1 MKDITEIEARLAGA
15 LDRIGE
21 ALAQPAPAEQAAP
34 DDPPE
39 AAAGTAPEPAADP
52 ETVARLEEAL
62 EAERATNAQL
72 EERVRAIR
80 SRQERQVT
88 RLSEEVERLRD
99 RLAGAE
105 EQGMRLR
112 RLTEQLI
119 ESNRAL
125 RTANAEGLGDATLIN
140 AAIEG
145 ERAALAELRT
155 ADRAEIDAL
164 IGEIAPLVGE
174 DSDA

>member
-1 MKDITEIEARLAGA
+1 MKDITEIEARLAAA
-15 LDRIGE
+15 LERISE
-21 ALAQPAPAEQAAP
+21 AVSRPAPAAP
-34 DDPPE
+34 DDATPDHEDAPP
-39 AAAGTAPEPAADP
+39 APAADP
-52 ETVARLEEAL
+52 DTIARLEEAL

-80 SRQERQVT
+80 ARQERQVA
-88 RLSEEVERLRD
+88 RLGDEVERLRD
-99 RLAGAE
+99 RLGAAE

-125 RTANAEGLGDATLIN
+125 RAANAEGLGDASLIN
-140 AAIEG
+140 AAIEA
-145 ERAALAELRT
+145 ERAALAELRGT
-155 ADRAEIDAL
+155 DRAELDAL

-174 DSDA
+174 NSDA